1 MSRCNPDHSRTA
13 AENNATPS
21 DFQLRI
27 LLHHLFGA
35 FPFHKLHDPVIALYF
50 ATRLNYARID
60 SDLKYRYK
68 KMKGEATTERISE
81 LEELFELNRDN
92 AKIRQ
97 IKKDVEEYEHT
108 TRQKIELEDETR
120 LKERGVEHLTNKA
133 NSIKKK

>member
-1 MSRCNPDHSRTA
+1 
-13 AENNATPS
+13 
-21 DFQLRI
+21 
-27 LLHHLFGA
+27 
-35 FPFHKLHDPVIALYF
+35 
-50 ATRLNYARID
+50 
-60 SDLKYRYK
+60 
-68 KMKGEATTERISE
+68 MKGEATTERISE